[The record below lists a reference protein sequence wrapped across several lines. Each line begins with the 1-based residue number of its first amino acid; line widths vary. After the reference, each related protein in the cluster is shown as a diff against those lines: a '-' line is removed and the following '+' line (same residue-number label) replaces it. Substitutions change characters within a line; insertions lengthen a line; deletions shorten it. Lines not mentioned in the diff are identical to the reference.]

1 MEENIMKIKL
11 GEALKANKIIREMLE
26 NTELN
31 DTAFKFKLL
40 LLANALQPM
49 EQNFDM
55 LRNQKIM
62 ELGTKTK
69 DENGQENS
77 YIPAEDA
84 EAINKFNESME
95 QLLSTEITIP
105 VDKLKAQDVFSKNLP
120 VDYMIGLC
128 GVIEV

>member
-1 MEENIMKIKL
+1 MKIKL

-26 NTELN
+26 NIELN

-55 LRNQKIM
+55 LRNQKIV

-69 DENGQENS
+69 DENGHENS

-105 VDKLKAQDVFSKNLP
+105 VDKLKAQDVFDKNLS

-128 GVIEV
+128 SVIEV

>member
-1 MEENIMKIKL
+1 
-11 GEALKANKIIREMLE
+11 MLE

-31 DTAFKFKLL
+31 DTTFKFKLL

-84 EAINKFNESME
+84 EAIKKFNDSME
-95 QLLSTEITIP
+95 QLLSTEITLP
-105 VDKLKAQDVFSKNLP
+105 VDKLKAQDVFDKNLP

-128 GVIEV
+128 SVIEV

>member
-1 MEENIMKIKL
+1 MKIKL
-11 GEALKANKIIREMLE
+11 AEALKANKIIREMLE
-26 NTELN
+26 NTELQ

-84 EAINKFNESME
+84 EAIKNFNDSME
-95 QLLSTEITIP
+95 QLLSTEITIS
-105 VDKLKAQDVFSKNLP
+105 VDKLKAQDVFDAKLP

-128 GVIEV
+128 SVIEM

>member
-1 MEENIMKIKL
+1 MKIKL
-11 GEALKANKIIREMLE
+11 GEALKVNKIIREMLE

-31 DTAFKFKLL
+31 DTTFKFKLL

-84 EAINKFNESME
+84 EAIKKFNDSME
-95 QLLSTEITIP
+95 QLLSTEITLP
-105 VDKLKAQDVFSKNLP
+105 VDKLKAQDVFDKNLP

-128 GVIEV
+128 SVIEV